1 MTEFFREVQEDY
13 RRDQAIALWN
23 RYQNWVIAA
32 VFLVIAG
39 TAAWGVYGHFRRQ
52 ANEAA
57 GARYQAAL
65 QLLGSGKSAEAVK
78 SLEAIGH
85 DGPKGYAG
93 LARLLVADQT
103 ASHDPAAG
111 IKAYDS
117 LVDDATY
124 IESLKK
130 VAQLRAAYL
139 RIDSDAPKE
148 FEQRY
153 AALANS
159 DQPYRNSFRELLA
172 LAALKGGDEKAAG
185 NWLDEIV
192 TDPSAPDSLRRRANA
207 FLAVVQAGKL
217 ANPEPASPV
226 PVSPAQ
232 PSPVQPSPAQS
243 SPKQPAK

>member
-1 MTEFFREVQEDY
+1 MTDFFREVQEDY

-23 RYQNWVIAA
+23 RYQNWIVAAA
-32 VFLVIAG
+32 VLVVVG
-39 TAAWGVYGHFRRQ
+39 TGAWGIYAHFRAQ
-52 ANEAA
+52 ADQAA
-57 GARYQAAL
+57 GAKYEAAL
-65 QLLGSGKSAEAVK
+65 QSLRTGKSAQAMT
-78 SLEAIGH
+78 SLEAMGR

-93 LARLLVADQT
+93 LARLVVADET
-103 ASHDPAAG
+103 ASHDAAAG

-117 LVDDATY
+117 LVDDPNY

-130 VAQLRAAYL
+130 IAQLRAAYL
-139 RIDSDAPKE
+139 RIDSDAPKQ
-148 FEQRY
+148 FQQRY

-207 FLAVVQAGKL
+207 FLALVQAGRL
-217 ANPEPASPV
+217 PSQQQPNQS
-226 PVSPAQ
+226 Q
-232 PSPVQPSPAQS
+232 PSQPKPSD
-243 SPKQPAK
+243 KQLAK